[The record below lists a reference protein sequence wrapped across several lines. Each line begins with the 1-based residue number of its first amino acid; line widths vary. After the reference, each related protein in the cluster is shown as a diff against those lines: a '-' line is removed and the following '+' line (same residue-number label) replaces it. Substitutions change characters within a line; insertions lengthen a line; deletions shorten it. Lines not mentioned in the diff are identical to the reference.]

1 MNGEWVGCVKAPNVD
16 YWREQVKC
24 QFACPVYTD
33 SRGYIRAIA
42 EGNDELAYLI
52 ARGPNPL
59 ASICGKICGA
69 PCEKACRRG
78 DYDDPI
84 AIRRLKNYVCEKFGP
99 DSSHAPSKS
108 LINFLKETAQRY
120 SPRQSQ
126 DQEELLPLM
135 QSLMNSNIKPVS
147 NLSVGVIGSGP
158 AGLAA
163 AHDLAL
169 YGFQVTIYEM
179 EPVLAGMLAVGV
191 PEYRLP
197 RSVIQAEVDVILEM
211 GVTAVTQCQIGR
223 DIPFSELQL
232 RHNFLVVAVGAK
244 RSRKVPIPGAESKGV
259 IGGVELLRDISLGIF
274 PPLGERVVVIG
285 GGNVAYDVGRTV
297 LRQISLDAAR
307 SARRSTGV
315 REVYL
320 CSLESLDEMP
330 ADDVEII
337 EGDEEGIIRKNS
349 LGPHEIISDEE
360 GKVTGIQMKRCVR
373 VFNEDRRFDPI
384 FDENDLTLIEC
395 DNVIVSIGQTF
406 DLSFLDGERDR
417 LEFRSNGA
425 LVCDPNSGATSN
437 PKIFVAGD
445 LAYGTKLLI
454 HAVASGKAVARS
466 IYESATGRKIS
477 LQQSELHFPLTNYYR
492 EEGYEK
498 QKRLE
503 PPKIEVEERLKS
515 QSKLVEQSYSENQAR
530 IEAGRCLDCGIN
542 TIFDGEK
549 CILCGGCVD
558 VCPESCLRIVT
569 ASRLENQSK
578 LQPVFDARLNDY
590 PLQEA
595 SAIIKD
601 ETICIRCA
609 LCAERC
615 PTGAITMERFHF
627 EVTPTCLTV

>member
-1 MNGEWVGCVKAPNVD
+1 MNGEWVGCVKAPSVD

-24 QFACPVYTD
+24 QFACPVRTD

-99 DSSHAPSKS
+99 ESGPASSKS
-108 LINFLKETAQRY
+108 LINFLRESAQRY

-135 QSLMNSNIKPVS
+135 QSLLNSSIEPVS
-147 NLSVGVIGSGP
+147 GISVGVIGSGP
-158 AGLAA
+158 AGLSA

-169 YGFQVTIYEM
+169 YGFHVTIYEM
-179 EPVLAGMLAVGV
+179 EPVLSGMLAVGV

-197 RSVIQAEVDVILEM
+197 RSVIQAEIDVILEM
-211 GVTAVTQCQIGR
+211 GVKAVTQCQIGR
-223 DIPFSELQL
+223 DITFPELQL
-232 RHNFLVVAVGAK
+232 KHNFLVVAVGAK
-244 RSRKVPIPGAESKGV
+244 RSRKVPIPGSESKGV
-259 IGGVELLRDISLGIF
+259 IGGVEFLRDISLGVS

-297 LRQISLDAAR
+297 LRQISVDAAR

-349 LGPHEIISDEE
+349 LGPQEIISDEE
-360 GKVTGIQMKRCVR
+360 GNVTGIQMTRCAR
-373 VFNEDRRFDPI
+373 VFNENRQFDPI
-384 FDENDLTLIEC
+384 FDDNDLTFIEC

-417 LEFRSNGA
+417 LDFRPNGA
-425 LVCDPNSGATSN
+425 LVCDPDTGATNN
-437 PKIFVAGD
+437 PTIFVAGD

-466 IYESATGRKIS
+466 IYEAATGQKLS

-503 PPKIEVEERLKS
+503 PPKIEVEERLQS
-515 QSKLVEQSYSENQAR
+515 QSKLVEQAYSETQAR
-530 IEAGRCLDCGIN
+530 IEARRCLDCGIN

-549 CILCGGCVD
+549 CVLCGGCVD
-558 VCPESCLRIVT
+558 VCPERCLRIVT
-569 ASRLENQSK
+569 ASRLENQSE
-578 LQPVFDARLNDY
+578 LQPLFDAHLNEH
-590 PLQEA
+590 PLTEA